1 MTFSLIRFLEVNYI
15 MLICFPSL
23 GYLLCT
29 NGNDKENFSRTFCTN
44 FVNIL
49 VFTYFLYPTNFS
61 FIFYPSF
68 NFITLV
74 WIVTS
79 SVLCL
84 SIDFGLYYVL
94 YRKLK
99 ISVVSQKKFSIIILV
114 IVLIPLM
121 EEVLFRGLLCS
132 ALKLI
137 TYNRAIYVL
146 LSSIAFSLNHII
158 YPKHNVFS
166 KFLWGIILGCA
177 YVITGNIVVPITSHI
192 INNLVIYWIG
202 YVQNKKNG
210 GIK

>member
-1 MTFSLIRFLEVNYI
+1 
-15 MLICFPSL
+15 
-23 GYLLCT
+23 
-29 NGNDKENFSRTFCTN
+29 
-44 FVNIL
+44 
-49 VFTYFLYPTNFS
+49 
-61 FIFYPSF
+61 
-68 NFITLV
+68 
-74 WIVTS
+74 
-79 SVLCL
+79 
-84 SIDFGLYYVL
+84 
-94 YRKLK
+94 
-99 ISVVSQKKFSIIILV
+99 
-114 IVLIPLM
+114 M

-202 YVQNKKNG
+202 YVQNKKNE